1 VRYFVFAPARRVF
14 VMRAVA
20 AVVLVLGYVDLVRG
34 GISAAPVLLVIGY
47 VLLVPAVILSWR

>member
-1 VRYFVFAPARRVF
+1 VQYSVFAPARRVF

-20 AVVLVLGYVDLVRG
+20 AVVLFLGYVDLVRG